1 MKSCEKLDE
10 SKIKKCSQEIIE
22 FSVWEPLKSNLIAA
36 LKKSHNNV
44 LNIKFD
50 SSLDRAAITKV
61 EFMNGHYIPVIILGK
76 SGDTNELLI
85 TLNHELVHYLSTFER
100 ISLLSGSKKIEKCLT
115 EYQLATLKDEAP
127 AFKAELIFW
136 NNAPEKFKTHF
147 KNDFFYSKLFKKKLN
162 YDEFY
167 RLLVM
172 SISADKNFIL
182 KKYIDMGEYSQ
193 CAKNII

>member
-10 SKIKKCSQEIIE
+10 AKITQCSQEIIK
-22 FSVWEPLKSNLIAA
+22 FSIWEPLKSNLVEA
-36 LKKSHNNV
+36 LRKSHNNI

-61 EFMNGHYIPVIILGK
+61 EFMNGYYVPVIVLGK
-76 SGDTNELLI
+76 SGNTNELLI

-100 ISLLSGSKKIEKCLT
+100 IGLLSGSNKIGKCLT
-115 EYQLATLKDEAP
+115 EYQLATLKDETP
-127 AFKAELIFW
+127 AFNAELIFW
-136 NNAPEKFKTHF
+136 NNAPDKFKNYF

-167 RLLVM
+167 RLLGM
-172 SISADKNFIL
+172 SIGTDKNFIL
-182 KKYIDMGEYSQ
+182 KRYIDMGEYSQ